1 MSYDVAALFTFI
13 PVKPAIEVVKK
24 KLEQDTEIHQRTT
37 MSTQNILDLLE
48 FCLCNTYFSCSRAI
62 IMSKPRGQL
71 WVLL

>member
-1 MSYDVAALFTFI
+1 MSYDVAALFTSI

-24 KLEQDTEIHQRTT
+24 KLEQDTELHQEPPCPPKTSWT
-37 MSTQNILDLLE
+37 CWSLAYATPV
-48 FCLCNTYFSCSRAI
+48 SCSRAI